1 MAPVTSSM
9 RPIRPSGILLRT
21 QLRNSGS
28 AKKEAVIGVSRK
40 VGAIAFTRIFSGA
53 SSTAMAL
60 VRPSI
65 ACLVMQYTVRRSA
78 PTRPIWEVT

>member
-9 RPIRPSGILLRT
+9 RPMRPSGILLIT

-28 AKKEAVIGVSRK
+28 SKKEAVMGVSRK
-40 VGAIAFTRIFSGA
+40 VGAMALTRIFSGA

-60 VRPSI
+60 VRPSM
-65 ACLVMQYTVRRSA
+65 ACLVMQ
-78 PTRPIWEVT
+78 